1 MSLGWSPADTPQSK
15 LWTPLRTV
23 EPLTILAGS
32 ISEGA
37 TEMRVGLPFTTE
49 RLAPTRVHW
58 VFSPV
63 VKIVKKGQDYFPEIK
78 PGAQQEEQV
87 LWSTRPGELS
97 QPTNGPHA

>member
-1 MSLGWSPADTPQSK
+1 M
-15 LWTPLRTV
+15 PLRPM
-23 EPLTILAGS
+23 EPFTILAGS
-32 ISEGA
+32 ISERA

-49 RLAPTRVHW
+49 RLAPKTVHW

-63 VKIVKKGQDYFPEIK
+63 VKIVKRGQDYFPETK

-97 QPTNGPHA
+97 QPTSGAHPGC